1 MKYGRSHCDNTPLIC
16 SEQAFVAQWI
26 EHLTSD
32 QRVGGSSPSE
42 RTNIFTDIFYAIF
55 CSMRL
60 KNIFLTSVIFLCSQI
75 AVPQPVHAGA
85 EPMFIFDLNLTAA
98 ELVTATQIRDSI
110 AKAAT
115 EYGITGFTALLYA
128 PTNTGARWV
137 NNELAKISCMSGMP
151 DATLESSGAI
161 ADSDFGKCMVFKV
174 QPNSYPNFAKD
185 TEQIAYHEVF
195 HLAEA
200 IRGGSRGRGANLNDM
215 RWLYEGVADIAGYQ
229 PQINTNKTTQTE
241 LISLLRLYA
250 VMTNSSL
257 TDVSRAWVDNSI
269 AVTSNAAYRT
279 NAMYSRSY
287 LAAYYLTTISTKDK
301 VMNDYFAA
309 ASQPH
314 DQVEAFNITFGMTV
328 GEFDAK
334 FRAWISAWTTPTTA
348 TTTTTT
354 TTTTTAPQKLKIG
367 GECSPLNAKKLIGG
381 KKATCRMV
389 KKKLVWIRP

>member
-1 MKYGRSHCDNTPLIC
+1 MIAIRL
-16 SEQAFVAQWI
+16 A
-26 EHLTSD
+26 
-32 QRVGGSSPSE
+32 E
-42 RTNIFTDIFYAIF
+42 RTSIFTFIFSAIFY
-55 CSMRL
+55 SMRL
-60 KNIFLTSVIFLCSQI
+60 KSFFLTSAVFLSSLI
-75 AVPQPVHAGA
+75 AVPQPVQAGV
-85 EPMFIFDLNLTAA
+85 EPTFIVDPNLTATD
-98 ELVTATQIRDSI
+98 LVTAIQIRETI

-174 QPNSYPNFAKD
+174 QPNSYPNVAKD

-200 IRGGSRGRGANLNDM
+200 IRGGSRGRGTNLDDM

-229 PQINTNKTTQTE
+229 PQINSSKTTRTE
-241 LISLLRLYA
+241 LISLLRFYA

-257 TDVSRAWVDNSI
+257 TDVSHAWVDNSI
-269 AVTSNAAYRT
+269 TVTSNAVYRN

-314 DQVEAFNITFGMTV
+314 DQVEAFSTTFGMTV
-328 GEFDAK
+328 SEFDTK
-334 FRAWISAWTTPTTA
+334 FRAWISAWTAPTTA
-348 TTTTTT
+348 TTTNTTTTTT
-354 TTTTTAPQKLKIG
+354 TTSAPQILKIG

-389 KKKLVWIRP
+389 KKKLVWIKP